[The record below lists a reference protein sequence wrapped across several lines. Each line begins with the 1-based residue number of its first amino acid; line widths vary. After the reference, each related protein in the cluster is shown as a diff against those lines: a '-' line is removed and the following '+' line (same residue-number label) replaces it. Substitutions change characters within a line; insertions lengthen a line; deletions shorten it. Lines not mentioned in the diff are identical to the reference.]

1 MSANQPSPTSPTISP
16 RRNLRR
22 LAVHMTVFAIAGVLA
37 ATIHTPISTAEQPGR
52 FLEGGNLELVYTC
65 DAADAQTE
73 SLLDVAGVETFPQ
86 QVTILTPAVEPA
98 PSPGDDFEMEF
109 NWSFLLAQ
117 NIVQGAIDVGAT
129 DLQISSA
136 TLPMSATTGATG
148 GPVVGDPA
156 ATTLPLGDGS
166 QAVGYSVGPFTG
178 TFNRT
183 AAVDSPIEFTPGTIL
198 NTVVVVPLGVSLNIT
213 CAPEA
218 GAVMT
223 LNDQTG
229 VPPSTTTTTLPEV
242 TTTEGTTA
250 TTAPGGGGVGGA
262 GEELPRTGSSTLVL
276 VVVALALID
285 LGYLALTA
293 AQPRRRRVSSA
304 H

>member
-1 MSANQPSPTSPTISP
+1 MA
-16 RRNLRR
+16 
-22 LAVHMTVFAIAGVLA
+22 VFAIAGVLA
-37 ATIHTPISTAEQPGR
+37 ANIHTPFSSAEQPGR
-52 FLEGGNLELVYTC
+52 FLEGGNLEVTYTC
-65 DAADAQTE
+65 DAADPATE
-73 SLLDVAGVETFPQ
+73 TLLDLVGLENFPQ

-98 PSPGDDFEMEF
+98 PSPGDDFEMAF
-109 NWSFLLAQ
+109 NWSFLLDQ
-117 NIVQGAIDVGAT
+117 TIVAGAVSAGAT

-148 GPVVGDPA
+148 ADVVGHPPS
-156 ATTLPLGDGS
+156 TNLVLGDGT
-166 QAVGYSVGPFTG
+166 QAVGYTVGPFTG

-183 AAVDSPIEFTPGTIL
+183 AAVDSPIEFTPGTVL
-198 NTVVVVPLGVSLNIT
+198 NSVVVVPLGVTLNIT
-213 CAPEA
+213 CAPQQ

-250 TTAPGGGGVGGA
+250 TTAPGGGSGGVG

-276 VVVALALID
+276 VVIALGLID

-293 AQPRRRRVSSA
+293 AQPPRRRRVSSA